1 MLIGE
6 FSEKVVAQSHI
17 AHSVPAVLSLY
28 IAGNNRTIRVPEMT
42 WDALIGSGPSTKS
55 QLLTRSCFG
64 QLMNAGKSASGAS
77 TISLQSKI
85 FPIWRCERISEAN
98 YRSTGSIGHQTGCFR
113 DRGGIRTHMRLVEHG
128 SATLSKLFGKAAFS
142 FAKSPHAVKTA
153 FGLGLVI

>member
-1 MLIGE
+1 
-6 FSEKVVAQSHI
+6 
-17 AHSVPAVLSLY
+17 
-28 IAGNNRTIRVPEMT
+28 MT

-85 FPIWRCERISEAN
+85 FPIWKCERISEAN

-113 DRGGIRTHMRLVEHG
+113 DRGGIRTHMRLVNT
-128 SATLSKLFGKAAFS
+128 AVQRCLSFLARQRFHLLNHLM
-142 FAKSPHAVKTA
+142 PYKTA
-153 FGLGLVI
+153 FGSRACHLNRTIAYAISLQARARPAMQS